1 LCRAGERV
9 LVEMSRKF
17 TVGDINFLANESGFI
32 IDKTW
37 RDQTWGMQ
45 MLVPFKEA
53 FIRCWNMTDA
63 FFENL
68 PNWTEKPIDI
78 RHPFCFY

>member
-1 LCRAGERV
+1 
-9 LVEMSRKF
+9 
-17 TVGDINFLANESGFI
+17 
-32 IDKTW
+32 
-37 RDQTWGMQ
+37 

-53 FIRCWNMTDA
+53 FLRCWNMTDA

-68 PNWTEKPIDI
+68 PNWNEKPIDI